1 MSTSN
6 PSDAAISNSP
16 SYPTFEELFNVR
28 TKVTPSTAGRRIFWE
43 LNGPFPAALHVM
55 KNIHSPTSLTP
66 YFSNGTW
73 HPISQESLCE
83 PKISSVIV
91 SVTQL
96 QNWESDWKDCHMR
109 HGELGE
115 AQEGRRYG
123 DLSDYDPNGDSD
135 REEHLLGYCGE
146 PRPRKKNVKILV
158 KAASGTFVT
167 VHDYL
172 STVHPWLMGLKE
184 DITKAE
190 NVWGIG
196 DVSDMMVNCNGLAR
210 LMITEKD
217 NFIARASI
225 IPNPAPRIA
234 LQTQVESPQGYRPVM
249 P

>member
-6 PSDAAISNSP
+6 PSDAAISNLP

-55 KNIHSPTSLTP
+55 KDIHSPTSLTP

-73 HPISQESLCE
+73 HPISQESLC
-83 PKISSVIV
+83 
-91 SVTQL
+91 
-96 QNWESDWKDCHMR
+96 
-109 HGELGE
+109 ELGE

-135 REEHLLGYCGE
+135 REEHLLGCCGE

-172 STVHPWLMGLKE
+172 
-184 DITKAE
+184 
-190 NVWGIG
+190 
-196 DVSDMMVNCNGLAR
+196 
-210 LMITEKD
+210 
-217 NFIARASI
+217 
-225 IPNPAPRIA
+225 
-234 LQTQVESPQGYRPVM
+234 
-249 P
+249 